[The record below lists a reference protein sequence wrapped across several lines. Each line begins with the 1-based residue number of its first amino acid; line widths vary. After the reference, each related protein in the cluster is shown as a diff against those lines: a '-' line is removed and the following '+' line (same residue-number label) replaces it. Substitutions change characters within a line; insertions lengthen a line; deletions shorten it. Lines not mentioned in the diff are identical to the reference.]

1 MGFRTDAIHAGQA
14 PDAVTGAVSVPI
26 YQTSTYAQKGLG
38 ESTGY
43 EYARTHN
50 LTRERLEECLAV
62 LERGSHG
69 ICFASGMAAVHS
81 LVQCLG
87 RGEHVL
93 LGDNLYGGTY
103 RLLDRVARPMGIP
116 FDTVATRDAGAV
128 ERALRPETRMVLMES
143 PTNPVMTLSDIP
155 ALAELCRSRG
165 VTLAVDNTFMTPY
178 FQNPLELGAHC
189 VVHSTT
195 KYLNGHSDMVG
206 GAVIT
211 RDDAL
216 AERLRFVQNASGAV
230 PGPFDC
236 WLAMRGIKTLAL
248 RMERHQD
255 NALAVAR
262 HLEGRG
268 LRTIYPGLES
278 HPQFEL
284 ARSQMRG
291 FGGMVTVELGS
302 LEAARR
308 ALGRFRLFTLA
319 ESLGGVESLV
329 SHPATMTHAAVPEAV
344 RRGAGLTEGMIRLS
358 VGCEDVEDL
367 IGDIDQAL
375 F

>member
-1 MGFRTDAIHAGQA
+1 MGFSTDAIHAGQA

-26 YQTSTYAQKGLG
+26 YQTSTYAQSGLG
-38 ESTGY
+38 ENTGY
-43 EYARTHN
+43 EYARTRN
-50 LTRERLEECLAV
+50 LTRERLETNLAV
-62 LERGSHG
+62 LEKGTHG
-69 ICFASGMAAVHS
+69 ICFASGMAAVHA
-81 LVQCLG
+81 LTQCL
-87 RGEHVL
+87 RAGEHVL

-103 RLLDRVARPMGIP
+103 RLLDRVVGPLGMP
-116 FDTVATRDAGAV
+116 FDTVATQDLPEV
-128 ERALRPETRMVLMES
+128 ERRIRPETRMILIET
-143 PTNPVMTLSDIP
+143 PTNPVMTLTDLP
-155 ALAELCRSRG
+155 RLGELCRSRG

-178 FQNPLELGAHC
+178 FQNPLELGAHV

-236 WLAMRGIKTLAL
+236 WLALRGVKTLAL
-248 RMERHQD
+248 RMERHQA
-255 NALAVAR
+255 NALEVAR
-262 HLEGRG
+262 HLQARG
-268 LRTIYPGLES
+268 LPTLYPGLPS
-278 HPQFEL
+278 HPQHEL
-284 ARSQMRG
+284 ARTQMRG

-308 ALGRFRLFTLA
+308 VLPRFRLFTLA

-329 SHPATMTHAAVPEAV
+329 SHPVTMTHAAVPAE
-344 RRGAGLTEGMIRLS
+344 RRERAGLTEGMIRLS

-367 IGDIDQAL
+367 IRDIDQAL